1 MSSDFNILESIA
13 NSSKHKNLIEE
24 KIKKWKNSPFKY
36 ILSLSSRQKG
46 KIGEDLLSEFL
57 IKKGCKVEKAINADY
72 DRLVNGHKCEIKMS
86 TLWENKRYVFQQ
98 IRSTEW
104 DYLLCLGLSPRIAH
118 LWYAKRDIIGYL
130 GGQHT
135 GHRGTDTRWIHIEPN
150 ADTLPVPNL
159 YGGELSKG
167 TSLFLEEIRV
177 K

>member
-1 MSSDFNILESIA
+1 MKSDFNILASIA
-13 NSSKHKNLIEE
+13 TNPLHRNIFEE
-24 KIKKWKNSPFKY
+24 KIKRWADSPFKY

-57 IKKGCKVEKAINADY
+57 IQKGCQVEKTIKTDY
-72 DRLVNGHKCEIKMS
+72 DRLINGHKCEIKMS
-86 TLWENKRYVFQQ
+86 TLWKNGRYVFQQ

-104 DYLLCLGLSPRIAH
+104 DYLLCLGLSPKAAH

-135 GHRGTDTRWIHIEPN
+135 GHRGTDTRWLHIMPDEDP
-150 ADTLPVPNL
+150 LPVPNL
-159 YGGELSKG
+159 FGGELSKG
-167 TSLFLEEIRV
+167 ISSFLKEIGV